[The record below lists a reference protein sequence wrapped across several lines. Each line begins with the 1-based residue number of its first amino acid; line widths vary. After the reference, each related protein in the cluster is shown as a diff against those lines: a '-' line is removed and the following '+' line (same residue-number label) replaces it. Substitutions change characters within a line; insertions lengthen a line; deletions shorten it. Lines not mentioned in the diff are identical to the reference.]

1 MKPLHTLVLAAVG
14 LIVAQTA
21 TAASY
26 IIDNSHTYT
35 VFEIDHLGFSI
46 QRGQF
51 DETSGIV
58 ELDEMAQTGRIEVNI
73 NVASIDSGHAKRDE
87 NLKGA
92 EWFDAARHP
101 QMRYR
106 SSRLLFNN
114 GRLAQVEGELTLR
127 GVTRPVRLDIVR
139 YKCGLNLAVRKRG
152 CGADAVAMLKR
163 SDFGMIKSLPFV
175 GDDVRL
181 LIQIEAYAE

>member
-1 MKPLHTLVLAAVG
+1 MKLFHTLLLATSLTLQPAV
-14 LIVAQTA
+14 AA
-21 TAASY
+21 TY
-26 IIDNSHTYT
+26 VIDSSHTYP
-35 VFEIDHLGFSI
+35 VFEIDHLGFSN

-58 ELDEMAQTGRIEVNI
+58 ELDEMAQTGRIEVSI
-73 NVASIDSGHAKRDE
+73 NTASLDSGHAQRDE
-87 NLKGA
+87 ILKGA
-92 EWFDAARHP
+92 EWFDSARHP

-106 SSRLLFNN
+106 SSRLVFNN

-127 GVTRPVRLDIVR
+127 GITRPVRLDIMR
-139 YKCGLNLAVRKRG
+139 YKCGLNLAARKRG
-152 CGADAVAMLKR
+152 CGADAVGVLKR
-163 SDFGMIKSLPFV
+163 SEFGMIKGLPFV